1 MVRETCKNP
10 FIGMYESLGDT
21 FDRKMDE
28 FLYAGDVD
36 VRKYFEDIH
45 GAGDW
50 RKCKIPEV
58 LKPYI
63 KKGYKPSE

>member
-1 MVRETCKNP
+1 
-10 FIGMYESLGDT
+10 MYESLGDT

-36 VRKYFEDIH
+36 VRKYFEDIYE
-45 GAGDW
+45 AGDW
-50 RKCKIPEV
+50 RRCEIPEV

-63 KKGYKPSE
+63 KYKEVK